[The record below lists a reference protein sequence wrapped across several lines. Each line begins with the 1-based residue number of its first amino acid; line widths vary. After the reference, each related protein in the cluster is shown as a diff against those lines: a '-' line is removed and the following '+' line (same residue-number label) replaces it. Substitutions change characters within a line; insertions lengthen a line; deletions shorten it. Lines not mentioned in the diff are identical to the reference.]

1 MQGLNLVILTG
12 NIESDPEVLYD
23 SDAKTAK
30 LSLFTSGAYRGGGWE
45 EGNRGHEVVLRGRL
59 ADVAERFL
67 KAGSRVLVVGKLRSS
82 DWIAQ
87 VTCQPQLTTE
97 VVAHEL
103 FILGDARKPDSS
115 QAAASA
121 APDPVDD
128 GPF

>member
-12 NIESDPEVLYD
+12 NLESDPEVLYD

-67 KAGSRVLVVGKLRSS
+67 KAGSRVLVVGKLRTS
-82 DWIAQ
+82 DWLAQ
-87 VTCQPQLTTE
+87 LTFEGTITTE
-97 VVAHEL
+97 VIAHEL
-103 FILGDARKPDSS
+103 FILGDGPS
-115 QAAASA
+115 QGAASA
-121 APDPVDD
+121 APVDD
-128 GPF
+128 CPF